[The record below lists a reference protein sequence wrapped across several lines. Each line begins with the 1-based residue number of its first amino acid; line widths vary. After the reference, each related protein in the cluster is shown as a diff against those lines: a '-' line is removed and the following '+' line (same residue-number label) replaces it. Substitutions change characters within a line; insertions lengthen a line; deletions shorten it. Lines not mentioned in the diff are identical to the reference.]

1 MLWLYTTLVSIAA
14 PVALLQNLWRARR
27 DASYRDR
34 LAERWGY
41 THATFG
47 VRPIW
52 IHAVSVGEVQASAV
66 LVRALLT
73 RYPERPLLITTGT
86 PTGAQRVKALFG
98 TQVQHVFLPYD
109 MPGAVKRFLN
119 RVRPCIGIVME
130 TEIWP
135 NLFREC
141 RKRQIPMLLSSA
153 RLSQKSVRSY
163 RRLRALTRDALEHVL
178 VAAQSSVDAERFR
191 EIGAKPEQV
200 HVGGN
205 LKFDIQVPPEVQP
218 AGEHLRATQ
227 FARRPVWIAAS
238 THEGEEEAALDA
250 HEQVCSRFPG
260 ALLILVPR
268 HPQRFDTVRSLLLSR
283 ELAFVTRSS
292 AAPVTDDVRVLFVDT
307 LGELQMFYAAADA
320 AFIAGSLAPIGGHSL
335 LEPAALHCP
344 IVIGPHNFNAPDI
357 ARLFLEADAAL
368 QVQSAGDLGSAIITL
383 LDDQTQRSQ
392 MTASA
397 QAILERNRGALTRL
411 LDCID
416 DLLSRSP
423 AAQQD
428 AAQQD
433 AAQQMR

>member
-1 MLWLYTTLVSIAA
+1 MLWLYTTLVYIAA

-27 DASYRDR
+27 DSSYRER

-41 THATFG
+41 THATVA

-73 RYPERPLLITTGT
+73 RYPERPVLVTTGT
-86 PTGAQRVKALFG
+86 PTGAQRVQALFG
-98 TQVQHVFLPYD
+98 SQVQHAFLPYD
-109 MPGAVKRFLN
+109 MPGAVKRFLD
-119 RVRPCIGIVME
+119 RARPCIGIVME

-141 RKRQIPMLLSSA
+141 RRRQIPMLLASA
-153 RLSQKSVRSY
+153 RLSQKSVRNY
-163 RRLRALTRDALEHVL
+163 RRLGALTRDALEDVT
-178 VAAQSSVDAERFR
+178 VEAQSNADAERFR

-218 AGEHLRATQ
+218 AGQHLRATQ
-227 FARRPVWIAAS
+227 FASRPVWIAAS
-238 THEGEEEAALDA
+238 THEGEEEAALNA
-250 HEQVCSRFPG
+250 HEHVRSRFPS

-268 HPQRFDTVRSLLLSR
+268 HPQRFETVRSLLLSR
-283 ELAFVTRSS
+283 KLPFVARSS
-292 AAPVTDDVRVLFVDT
+292 AAPVTDEARVMLVDT
-307 LGELQMFYAAADA
+307 LGELQMFYAAADV
-320 AFIAGSLAPIGGHSL
+320 AFVAGSLVPIGGHSL

-344 IVIGPHNFNAPDI
+344 IVIGPHNFNAPEI
-357 ARLFLEADAAL
+357 ARLFLEADAAV
-368 QVQSAGDLGSAIITL
+368 QVQSAGDLSSAIITL
-383 LDDQTQRSQ
+383 LDDEPQRSR

-397 QAILERNRGALTRL
+397 QAIVVRNRGALTRL
-411 LDCID
+411 LDLIE

-423 AAQQD
+423 AVEQTA
-428 AAQQD
+428 
-433 AAQQMR
+433 R